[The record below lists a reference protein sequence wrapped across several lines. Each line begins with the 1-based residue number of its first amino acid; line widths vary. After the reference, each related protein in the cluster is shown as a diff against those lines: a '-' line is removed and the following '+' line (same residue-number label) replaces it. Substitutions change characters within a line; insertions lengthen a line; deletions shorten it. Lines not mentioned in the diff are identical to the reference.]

1 MAKHRRHVIRV
12 TLVLL
17 VATVSLPA
25 LDVVGGGRAAAGTLG
40 CGDTITVDTTL
51 AADLLNCPS
60 NGIVIG
66 ADDITLDLNG
76 HTIDGNNALVDPCP
90 ENEFCDVGVLNDGH
104 NGVRVTNGS
113 VQEFAEG
120 VFILASRGTRVV
132 DVSSSRNAFFGFI
145 VFESARSVVRN
156 SSGNDNVPPE
166 GDGLGVFGSHDIRVV
181 DNAFKRNGLGIHVED
196 STDNL
201 IQGNTISR
209 NEGPGIFLQADRNQI
224 RGNVC
229 HENGI
234 CILVG
239 PGNRNTIARNRVER
253 DVDGIAV
260 EKGRHNLIARNL
272 VIRTR
277 KGGISLGIAAPSI
290 GGGSNIVRRNLVKGS
305 GIDAFRVNRR
315 DDHSV
320 LKLNVARRAG
330 DDGFDIRS
338 RTAKLTGNLAL
349 RNADLGILAVR
360 GVIDGGGN
368 IARGNGDPRQC
379 VNISCS

>member
-1 MAKHRRHVIRV
+1 M
-12 TLVLL
+12 L

-25 LDVVGGGRAAAGTLG
+25 FDVLGGGRAAGGTLS

-66 ADDITLDLNG
+66 ADDLTLDLNG
-76 HTIDGNNALVDPCP
+76 HTIDGNNTLVDPCP

-104 NGVRVTNGS
+104 DGVRVTNGS
-113 VQEFAEG
+113 VQEFAVG
-120 VFILASRGTRVV
+120 VFILASRSSRVV
-132 DVSSSRNAFFGFI
+132 DVSSSRSAFFGFI
-145 VFESARSVVRN
+145 VAESARSVVRH

-196 STDNL
+196 STDTL

-209 NEGPGIFLQADRNQI
+209 NEGPGIFTQADRNQI

-229 HENGI
+229 RENGI
-234 CILVG
+234 CIIVG

-253 DVDGIAV
+253 DGDGIAV
-260 EKGRHNLIARNL
+260 EKGRHNLVARNL

-277 KGGISLGIAAPSI
+277 KGGISLGIASPSI
-290 GGGSNIVRRNLVKGS
+290 GGGSNIVRRNV
-305 GIDAFRVNRR
+305 V
-315 DDHSV
+315 
-320 LKLNVARRAG
+320 
-330 DDGFDIRS
+330 
-338 RTAKLTGNLAL
+338 
-349 RNADLGILAVR
+349 
-360 GVIDGGGN
+360 
-368 IARGNGDPRQC
+368 
-379 VNISCS
+379 